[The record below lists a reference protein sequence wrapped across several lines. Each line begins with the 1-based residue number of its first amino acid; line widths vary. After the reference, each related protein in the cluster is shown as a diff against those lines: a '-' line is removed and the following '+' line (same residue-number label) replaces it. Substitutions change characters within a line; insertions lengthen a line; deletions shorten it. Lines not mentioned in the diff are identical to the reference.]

1 MKGAWGGQLNEGESK
16 NCTINDL
23 HLPGCV
29 SLKCWTR
36 KLRRFSTWPVGKNS
50 SACTSDT
57 VAIYY
62 LRVGRDTTDTSGW
75 NQVIK
80 WIDKNGLTPAWAC

>member
-1 MKGAWGGQLNEGESK
+1 MSEKSVEEDKLNEAEY
-16 NCTINDL
+16 DL
-23 HLPGCV
+23 HLPVCV

-36 KLRRFSTWPVGKNS
+36 KLRRFSTCPVGENS
-50 SACTSDT
+50 SARTSDA

-62 LRVGRDTTDTSGW
+62 LPVDRDTTDTSVW

-80 WIDKNGLTPAWAC
+80 WIRMGLRSAWAC